1 MSRKKV
7 SHRKKTSR
15 KRKRIPPAG
24 ARPGTLVPATDRTSP
39 TRLQVAR
46 YNPDTL
52 DVLEDA
58 APDAPELSPSEWG
71 VTWVDVEGL
80 GDAAVLQTLGDRFG
94 LHPLAL
100 EDVVN
105 VPVLPKAEIYE
116 GHVLMIGHL
125 CGLTD
130 DEVVCEQ
137 VGIIFGSGWL
147 LTFREGKLPD
157 PFSPIRQRLTNA
169 TGFARRSGADYL
181 AYALFDI
188 VVDSAIPATEALA
201 EKLEEIED
209 RLLAEPRKRVVRELH
224 HVKQQLLAIRRWAP
238 AHRDAVQQVQRDE
251 DERFS
256 EPVRVFL
263 RDVYDHAAHVVDSI
277 DASREM
283 VANLLNL
290 YISLQGQHTNDVMRV
305 LTIVASLFVPLTFI
319 AGVYGMNFTNMPLI
333 HRWWGYPLVVATMIV
348 VAAGLLIYFARKGWL
363 SSSDDDLG
371 DEG

>member
-1 MSRKKV
+1 MSR
-7 SHRKKTSR
+7 RKKTRR

-39 TRLQVAR
+39 TRLRVVR
-46 YNPDTL
+46 YDS
-52 DVLEDA
+52 DRLEVQDDA
-58 APDAPELSPSEWG
+58 AHDAPELCPSEDG

-80 GDAAVLQTLGDRFG
+80 GDAAVLQALGDRFAI
-94 LHPLAL
+94 HPLAL

-105 VPVLPKAEIYE
+105 VPVLPKAETYE
-116 GHVLMIGHL
+116 GHVLMVGQL
-125 CGLTD
+125 SGFAD
-130 DEVVCEQ
+130 GEVICEQ
-137 VGIIFGSGWL
+137 VGILFGSGWL

-157 PFSPIRQRLTNA
+157 PFSMVCQRLTNP

-188 VVDSAIPATEALA
+188 VVDSALPAAEALA
-201 EKLEEIED
+201 ERLEEIED

-224 HVKQQLLAIRRWAP
+224 DVKQQLLALRRWAP
-238 AHRDAVQQVQRDE
+238 AHRDAVQLIQRDE
-251 DERFS
+251 DDRFT

-263 RDVYDHAAHVVDSI
+263 RDVYDHAAHIVDSI
-277 DASREM
+277 EASREM

-290 YISLQGQHTNDVMRV
+290 YLSLQGQHTNDVMRV

-319 AGVYGMNFTNMPLI
+319 AGVYGMNFKYMPETQK
-333 HRWWGYPLVVATMIV
+333 WWGYPAVITLMIA

-363 SSSDDDLG
+363 SSDDEPW
-371 DEG
+371 DEL